1 MWHCFAEDE
10 GGNFVT
16 FYAKLNGLDTKEAYK
31 QILEKYGA
39 LNEPQ
44 EKPKEKKPGLD
55 HYTVSQY
62 SFEKRLPEDWLKEQ
76 CCLQTKKDRN
86 GVQYLYIPYFDAE
99 RNLALHRKRYGGKQ
113 FRWEYGKTDRLCM
126 YGLWQIEAIRNI
138 GYAVLVEG
146 ESDSQSMWYMGI
158 STLGIPGASM
168 MRADWAGVLQDL
180 KLYIHVEPDK
190 GGEAFLAKVTRA
202 LREGKFVG
210 DPESWERAKEM
221 ARNILQEQMNADTG
235 DVNEN
240 ATQYIVDWI
249 LSNKDSFGEK
259 AFGTCLGMIQN
270 KNAYIFPSMLTQA
283 LTKAGYSSRK
293 TLKYLADK
301 GLIGVSVLKDGSTKN
316 SVTKWF
322 NNRNCR
328 FVEFH
333 LGDLAEEKDP
343 LLEEEEIAEQM
354 KPQQMS
360 LPGTNDGW
368 QTIPD
373 EEADK
378 LPFN

>member
-1 MWHCFAEDE
+1 MQYVYQISKGKSGSHIAGIAAVALADAIIDTWVF
-10 GGNFVT
+10 N
-16 FYAKLNGLDTKEAYK
+16 NGE
-31 QILEKYGA
+31 
-39 LNEPQ
+39 
-44 EKPKEKKPGLD
+44 
-55 HYTVSQY
+55 
-62 SFEKRLPEDWLKEQ
+62 WLKRYENGEFDTESAKTNTEN
-76 CCLQTKKDRN
+76 LQ
-86 GVQYLYIPYFDAE
+86 I
-99 RNLALHRKRYGGKQ
+99 
-113 FRWEYGKTDRLCM
+113 
-126 YGLWQIEAIRNI
+126 
-138 GYAVLVEG
+138 
-146 ESDSQSMWYMGI
+146 
-158 STLGIPGASM
+158 
-168 MRADWAGVLQDL
+168 
-180 KLYIHVEPDK
+180 
-190 GGEAFLAKVTRA
+190 
-202 LREGKFVG
+202 

-354 KPQQMS
+354 KPQQMN
-360 LPGTNDGW
+360 LPGMGDGW